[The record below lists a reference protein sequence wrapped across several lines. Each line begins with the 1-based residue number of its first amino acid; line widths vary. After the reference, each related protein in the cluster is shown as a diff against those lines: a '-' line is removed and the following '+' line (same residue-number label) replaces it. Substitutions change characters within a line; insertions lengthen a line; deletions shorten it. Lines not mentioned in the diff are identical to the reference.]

1 MLLELQQIFQNEGM
15 CSSFVHQLD
24 FSSVDLNGIK
34 PFTSEIEISGQV
46 CNRAGVVSLR
56 YDTAFDFSVPCDRC
70 GKMLSDR
77 FKYTFEHVLV
87 SSLAGDE
94 DNDLL
99 LVDEFK
105 LDLDEL
111 VYSDILLELPSKY
124 LCSPDCKGLCGKCG
138 KNLNE
143 GDCGCAEQEVD
154 PRLAILKELLDN

>member
-15 CSSFVHQLD
+15 CSSFVHKLD
-24 FSSVDLNGIK
+24 FSDIDINGVL
-34 PFTSEIEISGQV
+34 PFKSLIEISGQV

-70 GKMLSDR
+70 GKTLSDR
-77 FKYTFEHVLV
+77 LEYPFEHVLV

-99 LVDEFK
+99 LVENFN

-111 VYSDILLELPSKY
+111 VYSDILLELPSKH
-124 LCSPDCKGLCGKCG
+124 LCSSKCKGLCGKCG

-143 GDCGCAEQEVD
+143 GDCGCEEHEVD